1 MKNTAIEVEPVNP
14 EAALALGRSR
24 MYRFLASCFLEK
36 PTQEILDALKSGAL
50 LDEIGET
57 FPSDGL
63 RRFAQDPP
71 SLEELIEE
79 SDALFRVPA
88 GRYVTPYE
96 SVYRGQPRK
105 DKKDRSGGCLMSE
118 KTLEVIAWYK
128 CTDHQIAEHCKE
140 LPDHVGCELDFL
152 GRLCAE
158 ESEALETG
166 DAELAAKWRNAQGGF
181 LAEHLLAWFPKLAK
195 QVHENDREGFYSGIV
210 ELAEHFL
217 ESEREDRVRFT
228 EGEVTREEGVR

>member
-1 MKNTAIEVEPVNP
+1 MENATIEVEPANP

-24 MYRFLASCFLEK
+24 FYRFLASCFLEK
-36 PTQEILDALKSGAL
+36 PARETFDALKSGTL
-50 LDEIGET
+50 LDELGEA
-57 FPSDGL
+57 FPVDGL
-63 RRFAQDPP
+63 RRFAEDPP
-71 SLEELIEE
+71 TLEELTEE

-96 SVYRGQPRK
+96 SVYQGQPRK
-105 DKKDRSGGCLMSE
+105 DKKDRPGGCLMGE

-128 CTDHQIAEHCKE
+128 CTDHEIAGNCKE

-158 ESEALETG
+158 EGEALESG
-166 DAELAAKWRNAQGGF
+166 NAELAAKWRNAQGRF
-181 LAEHLLAWFPKLAK
+181 LEEHLLGWFPKLAK
-195 QVHENDREGFYSGIV
+195 KVRENDRKGFYSGIV

-217 ESEREDRVRFT
+217 ESEREERVRSSDGEEARS
-228 EGEVTREEGVR
+228 EGAE